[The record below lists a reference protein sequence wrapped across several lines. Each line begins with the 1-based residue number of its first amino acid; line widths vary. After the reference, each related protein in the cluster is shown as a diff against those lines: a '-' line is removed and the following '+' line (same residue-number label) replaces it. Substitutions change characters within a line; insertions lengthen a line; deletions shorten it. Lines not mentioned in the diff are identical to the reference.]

1 MVFSILILF
10 LDGNDCKNTQ
20 VSKFV
25 LSYNVI
31 INVHTQLYS
40 ATGVNTRF
48 ILVYAFLNDQ
58 L

>member
-10 LDGNDCKNTQ
+10 LDGNDCKDTQ

-31 INVHTQLYS
+31 INVHTQLHS
-40 ATGVNTRF
+40 ATRVNVHNS
-48 ILVYAFLNDQ
+48 INKIGLL